1 LDFDSER
8 KIDSLTKK
16 RNDMPKVK
24 MKRQNIQMDMTAM
37 CDVAFL
43 LLTFFIL
50 TTKFRPNEAV
60 QVDIPAS
67 TAQIPLPASDILM
80 IAVGK
85 VGNEKDDRIFFG
97 VDDQNT
103 RMAMLDELAT
113 KFNFTVD
120 GDMQKRFKLL
130 DQFGVPLEQ
139 LPQLLKM
146 SPEELANFK
155 QPGILCNPDA
165 KLMAGQ
171 IGVDTAKNQ
180 LGELIIMARTI
191 NPKLRIAIKAD
202 KDAQY
207 GRVDDV
213 IETLRKTN
221 SNRFNLITSAKA
233 SAE

>member
-1 LDFDSER
+1 
-8 KIDSLTKK
+8 
-16 RNDMPKVK
+16 MPKVK
-24 MKRQNIQMDMTAM
+24 MKRQSIRMDMTAM

-67 TAQIPLPASDILM
+67 TAQIPLPATDVLM

-85 VGNEKDDRIFFG
+85 VGADKDDRIFFG

-113 KFNFTVD
+113 KYNFKVD
-120 GDMQKRFKLL
+120 GEMQKRFKLL
-130 DQFGVPLEQ
+130 DQFGVPLDQ
-139 LPQLLKM
+139 LPNLLKL
-146 SPEELANFK
+146 SAEEMASYK

-171 IGVDTAKNQ
+171 VGSDTAKNQ

-202 KDAQY
+202 KNAEY

>member
-1 LDFDSER
+1 
-8 KIDSLTKK
+8 
-16 RNDMPKVK
+16 MPKVK
-24 MKRQNIQMDMTAM
+24 MKRQSIRMDMTAM

-67 TAQIPLPASDILM
+67 TAQIPLPAKDILM

-85 VGNEKDDRIFFG
+85 VGTEKDDRIFFG

-103 RMAMLDELAT
+103 RLAMLDELAR
-113 KFNFTVD
+113 KYNFVVD
-120 GDMQKRFKLL
+120 GEMQKRFKLL
-130 DQFGVPLEQ
+130 DQFGVPLEK
-139 LPQLLKM
+139 LPQFLKL
-146 SPEELANFK
+146 SPEEMANYK

-171 IGVDTAKNQ
+171 NGVDTAKNQ

-191 NPKLRIAIKAD
+191 NSNLRIAIKAD
-202 KDAQY
+202 KNAEY

-233 SAE
+233 GAE

>member
-1 LDFDSER
+1 
-8 KIDSLTKK
+8 
-16 RNDMPKVK
+16 
-24 MKRQNIQMDMTAM
+24 MKRQSIRMDMTAM

-67 TAQIPLPASDILM
+67 TAQIPLPAKDILM

-85 VGNEKDDRIFFG
+85 VGDTKDDRIFFG

-103 RMAMLDELAT
+103 RLALLDELAT
-113 KFNFTVD
+113 KYNFKVD
-120 GDMQKRFKLL
+120 GEMQKRFKLL
-130 DQFGVPLEQ
+130 DQFGVPLDQ
-139 LPQLLKM
+139 LPQLLKLT
-146 SPEELANFK
+146 PEEMANFK
-155 QPGILCNPDA
+155 QPGIVCNPDA

-171 IGVDTAKNQ
+171 VGSDTAKNQ

-191 NPKLRIAIKAD
+191 NPNLRIAIKAD
-202 KDAQY
+202 KNAEY

>member
-1 LDFDSER
+1 
-8 KIDSLTKK
+8 
-16 RNDMPKVK
+16 
-24 MKRQNIQMDMTAM
+24 MKRQSIRMDMTAM
-37 CDVAFL
+37 CDVSFL

-67 TAQIPLPASDILM
+67 TAQIPLPASDVLM

-85 VGNEKDDRIFFG
+85 VGAEKDDRIFFG

-113 KFNFTVD
+113 KYNFKVD
-120 GDMQKRFKLL
+120 GEMQKRFKLL
-130 DQFGVPLEQ
+130 DQFGVPLDQ
-139 LPQLLKM
+139 LPNLLKL
-146 SPEELANFK
+146 SAEEMASYK

-171 IGVDTAKNQ
+171 VGSDTAKNQ

-202 KDAQY
+202 KNAEY

>member
-1 LDFDSER
+1 
-8 KIDSLTKK
+8 
-16 RNDMPKVK
+16 MPKVK
-24 MKRQNIQMDMTAM
+24 MKRQSIRMDMTAM

-85 VGNEKDDRIFFG
+85 VGADKDDRIFFG

-113 KFNFTVD
+113 KYNFKVD
-120 GDMQKRFKLL
+120 GEMQKRFKLL
-130 DQFGVPLEQ
+130 DQFGVPLDQ
-139 LPQLLKM
+139 LPNLLKL
-146 SPEELANFK
+146 SPEEMASYK
-155 QPGILCNPDA
+155 QPGIICNPDA

-171 IGVDTAKNQ
+171 VGVDTAKNQ

-202 KDAQY
+202 KNAEY

-233 SAE
+233 GAE